1 MDTLILIEP
10 GSSSSLEIS
19 PDAPPNA
26 VEAALIAG
34 YALRDAGAESA
45 AEASFCAAMAADP
58 SNAEARGALASLLA
72 ELGRC
77 GEAAGH
83 FRVAAELEPSRAEWQ
98 YGLAGALARTGE
110 SAAALDVWSRLLE
123 RRPDN
128 AMVHRA
134 LARLYAGSGRS
145 GEAID
150 HFREALFL
158 DAGDADTA
166 VEFADALI
174 ASGDPLSAVEALQPI
189 LRRSPELAAGHLVVG
204 RAWLELGER
213 KKAIDALRH
222 CLAADPADP
231 ATAQALIDRIEGDFT
246 ETMSQAY
253 VRALFDR
260 YAERFDDDLTIRLK
274 YQAPQVLRTMVD
286 QIRGGGADKPALL
299 DILDV
304 GCGTGLAG
312 VAFRSLAGRLHGS
325 DLAPRM
331 VEKARQRGVYDY
343 LEVADLGE
351 GIART
356 PAAWDLV
363 VAADVLVYVGDLA
376 PAMRAAALGLR
387 PGGLFCASVEQG
399 VEKGGGDG
407 FALGPA
413 RRYTHSPAYI
423 RRTAAEAGLDLIV
436 LEEAIPR
443 WEKGQPVSGLVFAA
457 RRP

>member
-1 MDTLILIEP
+1 VKAD
-10 GSSSSLEIS
+10 
-19 PDAPPNA
+19 NA
-26 VEAALIAG
+26 VRPSQLTNDFR
-34 YALRDAGAESA
+34 ALRFVEQGRQLDQHGS
-45 AEASFCAAMAADP
+45 
-58 SNAEARGALASLLA
+58 RSLPH
-72 ELGRC
+72 R
-77 GEAAGH
+77 
-83 FRVAAELEPSRAEWQ
+83 
-98 YGLAGALARTGE
+98 
-110 SAAALDVWSRLLE
+110 E
-123 RRPDN
+123 RPTDQRPDPN
-128 AMVHRA
+128 QHAEILPRA
-134 LARLYAGSGRS
+134 DGSLPGQGLFITPEPDKSHGQLAL
-145 GEAID
+145 
-150 HFREALFL
+150 
-158 DAGDADTA
+158 
-166 VEFADALI
+166 
-174 ASGDPLSAVEALQPI
+174 
-189 LRRSPELAAGHLVVG
+189 GH
-204 RAWLELGER
+204 AWLELGER
-213 KKAIDALRH
+213 QKAITALHRCLDAG
-222 CLAADPADP
+222 PADP
-231 ATAQALIDRIEGDFT
+231 SAVQALIDRIEGDPT

-260 YAERFDDDLTIRLK
+260 YAERFDEDLTIRLK

-356 PAAWDLV
+356 LAAWDLV